1 MQQPPIKL
9 PAGMSRCAKLHPC
22 PDSERCARY
31 LAPHEMGRPLEDFST
46 PQTLAGGCNSF
57 LSHMSFRYTT
67 IQAKQEPKPYMR
79 GLT

>member
-9 PAGMSRCAKLHPC
+9 PAGMSRCAKHHPC
-22 PDSERCARY
+22 ADAERCARY

-46 PQTLAGGCNSF
+46 PQTLAVGCNSF
-57 LSHMSFRYTT
+57 SPSVWYSYT
-67 IQAKQEPKPYMR
+67 AHKAEPEAKPYMR